1 MFGGNINEI
10 HVWKV
15 VLGRF
20 GRLSGGRG
28 SRRTFRRGRLGTF
41 RRGSRRTFRR
51 RRRLGIARLRSDGRV
66 RSRRSC
72 RRRSRLGRLS
82 CGAAF
87 RRRGR
92 CQGRGRFCGWLRS
105 QLGVVAG
112 KPARGDD
119 QGDGEKDSSNNPW
132 DKMPIAHTHR
142 RVLGLTFP
150 LFRFAR
156 SGEEHSPVTEANS
169 RRLLF
174 RRSWAHPRQESRTS
188 R

>member
-1 MFGGNINEI
+1 M
-10 HVWKV
+10 
-15 VLGRF
+15 GRF

-28 SRRTFRRGRLGTF
+28 SRGTF
-41 RRGSRRTFRR
+41 RGGSRRTFRRR

-72 RRRSRLGRLS
+72 RRRRRLGRLS
-82 CGAAF
+82 CGVAF
-87 RRRGR
+87 RRRGLRRRGR

-142 RVLGLTFP
+142 IVLGLPFP

-156 SGEEHSPVTEANS
+156 SGKEHSPVTEANS
-169 RRLLF
+169 RRLPL